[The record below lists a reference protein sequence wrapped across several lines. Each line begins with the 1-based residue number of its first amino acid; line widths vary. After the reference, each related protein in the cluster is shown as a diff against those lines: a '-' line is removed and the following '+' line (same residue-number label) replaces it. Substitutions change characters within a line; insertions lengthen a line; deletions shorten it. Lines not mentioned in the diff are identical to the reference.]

1 MSRHLTCFCFSILSP
16 FFPHSIECHSCNGRL
31 VVPLLSTVYQ
41 MLDVVLIRF
50 FISPC
55 MEFVYFDVF
64 RISDVMVFVCWRP
77 EMTVVCNI

>member
-1 MSRHLTCFCFSILSP
+1 
-16 FFPHSIECHSCNGRL
+16 
-31 VVPLLSTVYQ
+31 